1 MKSQPASITTTDCQI
16 YCFTLRTRLP
26 ADYRGR
32 LITSRSQVQIVHEHR
47 PAKESADTL
56 MESLRA
62 TGYSLPDA
70 VSDLIDNS
78 IYAGARNIWLNFH
91 WDGAA
96 SCVTI
101 LDDGCGMSED
111 SLVAA
116 MRVGSQSPIERRD
129 PSDLGRFG
137 LGLKTASISQARS
150 LTVATNCA
158 DGRGV
163 SIRRWDLDH
172 LIATG
177 DWQLLRLPPDN
188 GGIHGLEDLQKLSHG
203 TLVVWG
209 KLDRLVGEVDVDD
222 APARGEF
229 LGSLRTLEE
238 HLAMVFHRYI
248 AARRSRITVWLNG
261 RQVERWDPFLTD
273 NDATQNLGTETLG
286 DREAPIT
293 VTSYVLPHHSRLST
307 EAHRNAGGPLG
318 WNAHQ
323 GFYVYRN
330 RRLLV
335 AGDWLGLGFQKEE
348 HYKLARIQVDLPNS
362 FDHEWDIDVRKSRAS
377 PPLPLQDHLR
387 RIARVTRSRAV
398 EVYRHRGKTISR
410 SISGNPTFVWN
421 KRVTGG
427 KVSYAVNREHPLVRD
442 ALVSDSIEPR
452 QFRRIL
458 RLIEEYV
465 PVQLIWVDMAEG
477 DESQRQPFESVP
489 DQEIQEMIR
498 ALYMALIS
506 SGLTHEQA
514 VGRLG
519 TAEIIGN
526 RFEVLEAVLESLA
539 EEQRVD

>member
-1 MKSQPASITTTDCQI
+1 MSDSFD
-16 YCFTLRTRLP
+16 
-26 ADYRGR
+26 
-32 LITSRSQVQIVHEHR
+32 IVAPR
-47 PAKESADTL
+47 ADTL

-78 IYAGARNIWLNFH
+78 IYAEARNIWLNFH
-91 WDGAA
+91 WDGGA
-96 SCVTI
+96 SWVAI
-101 LDDGCGMSED
+101 LDDGCGMSEEN
-111 SLVAA
+111 LQAA
-116 MRVGSQSPIERRD
+116 MRVGSQSPIESRE

-172 LIATG
+172 LIATAE
-177 DWQLLRLPPDN
+177 WQLLKLSPDQ
-188 GGIHGLEDLQKLSHG
+188 GGIHGLEDLLKLNHG
-203 TLVVWG
+203 TLVVWE
-209 KLDRLVGEVDVDD
+209 KLDRLVGEAGADD

-229 LGSLRTLEE
+229 LGFMRTLEE

-248 AARRSRITVWLNG
+248 AAQRSRISVWLNG
-261 RQVERWDPFLTD
+261 RQVERWDPFMTD
-273 NDATQNLGTETLG
+273 NDATQNLGTENLG
-286 DREAPIT
+286 DPGAPIT

-307 EAHRNAGGPLG
+307 DAHRIAGGPLG

-335 AGDWLGLGFQKEE
+335 AGDWLGLGYQKEE

-362 FDHEWDIDVRKSRAS
+362 FDQEWDIDVRKSHAS

-427 KVSYAVNREHPLVRD
+427 KVSYAVNRGHPLVRD
-442 ALVSDSIEPR
+442 ALESDTIDR
-452 QFRRIL
+452 QQFRRIL
-458 RLIEEYV
+458 LLVEEYI
-465 PVQLIWVDMAEG
+465 PVQQIWVDMAEG

-489 DQEIQEMIR
+489 DQEIQDMIR
-498 ALYMALIS
+498 ALYTALTS

-514 VGRLG
+514 VSRLG

-539 EEQRVD
+539 EGQRVE

>member
-1 MKSQPASITTTDCQI
+1 MSDSFD
-16 YCFTLRTRLP
+16 
-26 ADYRGR
+26 
-32 LITSRSQVQIVHEHR
+32 IVAPR
-47 PAKESADTL
+47 ADTL

-96 SCVTI
+96 SWVTI
-101 LDDGCGMSED
+101 LDDGCGMSEEN
-111 SLVAA
+111 LQAA
-116 MRVGSQSPIERRD
+116 MRVGSQSPIESRD

-137 LGLKTASISQARS
+137 LGLKTASVSQARS
-150 LTVATNCA
+150 LTVATKCA

-172 LIATG
+172 LIVTG
-177 DWQLLRLPPDN
+177 AWQLLRLSPDHAD
-188 GGIHGLEDLQKLSHG
+188 IHGLLDLNKVNHG
-203 TLVVWG
+203 TLVVWE
-209 KLDRLVGEVDVDD
+209 KLDRMVGEAGADDVS
-222 APARGEF
+222 ARGDF
-229 LGSLRTLEE
+229 LGSLRILEE

-248 AARRSRITVWLNG
+248 VQRNRVAIWLNG
-261 RQVERWDPFLTD
+261 QQIERWDPFLTD
-273 NDATQNLGTETLG
+273 HDTTQNLGSETLEDPAG
-286 DREAPIT
+286 LIT
-293 VTSYVLPHHSRLST
+293 VTPYVLPHHSHLSA
-307 EAHRNAGGPLG
+307 EAHRSAGGPLG

-362 FDHEWDIDVRKSRAS
+362 FDHEWDIDVRKSHAR
-377 PPLPLQDHLR
+377 PPLPLQGPLR
-387 RIARVTRSRAV
+387 RIARVTRGRAV
-398 EVYRHRGKTISR
+398 EVYRHRGKTVSR
-410 SISGNPTFVWN
+410 GIVGNPTLVWN

-442 ALVSDSIEPR
+442 ALESDTIDRP

-458 RLIEEYV
+458 RLVEEYL
-465 PVQLIWVDMAEG
+465 PSPQIWVDMAEG
-477 DESQRQPFESVP
+477 DESQSQPFESAS
-489 DQEIQEMIR
+489 DQEIRDMIR
-498 ALYMALIS
+498 ALYAALTT

-514 VGRLG
+514 VERLG

-526 RFEVLEAVLESLA
+526 RFEILETVLESLA
-539 EEQRVD
+539 EER